1 MTLKK
6 WFLQNKSA
14 NNNDNTNTNNDNTD
28 NDNDNNNFLK
38 QIFIHK

>member
-28 NDNDNNNFLK
+28 NDNDNNNFLN

>member
-28 NDNDNNNFLK
+28 NDNDNDNFLK